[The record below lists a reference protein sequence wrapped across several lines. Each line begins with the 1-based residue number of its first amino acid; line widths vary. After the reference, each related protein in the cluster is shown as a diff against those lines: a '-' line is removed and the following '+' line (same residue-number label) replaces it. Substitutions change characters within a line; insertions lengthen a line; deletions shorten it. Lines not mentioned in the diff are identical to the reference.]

1 MKTKKQPK
9 KDVPEVAP
17 EVKIESVETAGTAG
31 TPDTGMA
38 DETGERISVAI
49 YLDKATGKVQWDR
62 MQKKTK
68 EQLKDILSNPEISK
82 LLGSPFPK
90 EVQSI
95 FDPSWSG
102 GVLDALALIE
112 RIIAQKFFKVSA
124 EAAGKAFKF
133 SDTEKATVSPFLS
146 NVINKYAVKYE
157 LNFLRDFKDEIGLV
171 VILSAMTQAKIAY
184 ASKLDEQIKLE
195 SMKRV
200 NGSEVKNVDSD
211 TEISAPGIVQ

>member
-1 MKTKKQPK
+1 MKTKKQQLK
-9 KDVPEVAP
+9 KDLPVSPEAQPEIQSAP
-17 EVKIESVETAGTAG
+17 IDAAVSS
-31 TPDTGMA
+31 A

-49 YLDKATGKVQWDR
+49 YLDKSTGKVQWDR

-68 EQLKDILSNPEISK
+68 EQLKEILTNPEISK
-82 LLGSPFPK
+82 LLGSPLPK
-90 EVQSI
+90 EVHNI

-112 RIIAQKFFKVSA
+112 RVIAQKFFKISS

-133 SDTEKATVSPFLS
+133 TESDKATVSPFLA
-146 NVINKYAVKYE
+146 NVINKYAEKYE

-171 VILSAMTQAKIAY
+171 VILSAMTQAKISY
-184 ASKLDEQIKLE
+184 AKEIDKQIKLD

-200 NGSEVKNVDSD
+200 NGSEVKNGTASEV
-211 TEISAPGIVQ
+211 ENSAPGIVQ